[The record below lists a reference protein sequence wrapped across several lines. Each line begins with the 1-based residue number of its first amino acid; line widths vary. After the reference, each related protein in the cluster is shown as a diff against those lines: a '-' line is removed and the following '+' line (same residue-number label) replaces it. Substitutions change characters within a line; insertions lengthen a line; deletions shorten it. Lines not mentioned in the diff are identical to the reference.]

1 MTEKRYRVHDFVKFN
16 YSEIGEYI
24 DENHTDRPL
33 RNDEVVEL
41 LNELH
46 EERNYFERKK
56 CEYWNKF
63 NLAHLDNIN
72 LRKENEQ
79 LKQREENLLSEIDDF
94 KDLLSKNDGVCHK
107 RVIGLIDDR
116 ISNFSNVRAEL
127 LLHSDDDYRLE
138 KLSFAI
144 QNLRELKKELEE

>member
-1 MTEKRYRVHDFVKFN
+1 MTTKRFRVNDLVKYN

-33 RNDEVVEL
+33 RNDELVEL

-46 EERNYFERKK
+46 EENQLLYKIEDFQEL
-56 CEYWNKF
+56 
-63 NLAHLDNIN
+63 LA
-72 LRKENEQ
+72 
-79 LKQREENLLSEIDDF
+79 
-94 KDLLSKNDGVCHK
+94 KNDSICHK
-107 RVIGLIDDR
+107 RVIDLIDDR

-144 QNLRELKKELEE
+144 QNLRELKKEL